1 MANQFEPIINEL
13 KDKSDKDSSKDL
25 LYQEYKKYTAPQL
38 TALRDEYVKELIHQ
52 MMEYK
57 EKAEYLY
64 LHYLNEEF

>member
-1 MANQFEPIINEL
+1 MANRFKPKIDEL
-13 KDKSDKDSSKDL
+13 KDKSDKDGSKQL

-38 TALRDEYVKELIHQ
+38 TKLRDEFVKELIHQ

-64 LHYLNEEF
+64 LHYYNEE

>member
-13 KDKSDKDSSKDL
+13 KDKSDKDGSKKL

-38 TALRDEYVKELIHQ
+38 TALRDKFVEELIHQ

-64 LHYLNEEF
+64 LHYYNEEA

>member
-1 MANQFEPIINEL
+1 MANRFKPKIDEL
-13 KDKSDKDSSKDL
+13 KDKSDKDGSKQL

-38 TALRDEYVKELIHQ
+38 TKLHDEFVKELIHQ

-64 LHYLNEEF
+64 LHYYNEE